1 MDKTKVTLSMNVEKV
16 KELKKKAI
24 DAGVTLSDYLAGAGT
39 ITSIPQIQKYQNNIS
54 AVGAPPMNYVGKNK

>member
-39 ITSIPQIQKYQNNIS
+39 ITSIPQIQKS
-54 AVGAPPMNYVGKNK
+54 